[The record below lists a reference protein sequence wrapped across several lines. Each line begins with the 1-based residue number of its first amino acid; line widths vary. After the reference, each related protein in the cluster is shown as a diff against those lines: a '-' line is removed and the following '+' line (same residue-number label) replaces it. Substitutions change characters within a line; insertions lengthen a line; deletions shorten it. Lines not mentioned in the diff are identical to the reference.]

1 MSLDEKVV
9 KERDLVV
16 KPRGTLSSLLRAT
29 DGSGSSSQ
37 TFVHQ
42 QIGHERT
49 DSENHRLWRG
59 RNEILERYARKG
71 RPVPVRM
78 QNLIRNA
85 DIGGNFQSVKK
96 RVEGNPRILNINRTS
111 GLLNYSYS
119 GPVYARECNVDRN
132 STLFPAVPSDIG
144 DRMIALGTTAIAR
157 TIPTNPVAGAA
168 QFLGEL
174 REGLPTIPGSSY
186 VNRGGLGGLAD
197 EYVNVEFGIKPIV
210 SDLQKFGEAFRT
222 SSEVL
227 DQLERDSGRLV
238 RRRYSFPEVREVSEP
253 EVLSSN
259 ISYGSPPLRLANP
272 SAFLQTSGRLTK
284 QRVVTTRYWFSGAYT
299 YYYDRGDSTR
309 SRMKRTE
316 QNLAKLFGLRL
327 TPELLWELT
336 PWSWLVDW
344 KSNMGDAIHNF
355 SAFHNDGLVMRYGY
369 MMCHMTISDTY
380 LLDGV
385 VYADGTGGPLAQT
398 FTTEVKKRVKA
409 TPYGFGLDPDAFTP
423 RQWAI
428 LSALGISK
436 GGKLL

>member
-1 MSLDEKVV
+1 MSLNDKVV

-16 KPRGTLSSLLRAT
+16 QPLGKVSATLSTSTA
-29 DGSGSSSQ
+29 SSTSD
-37 TFVHQ
+37 FVHQ

-49 DSENHRLWRG
+49 DSENHPLWRG
-59 RNEILERYARKG
+59 REDILKRYARKG
-71 RPVPVRM
+71 QTPPGRI
-78 QNLIRNA
+78 QNLIRNG
-85 DIGGNFQSVKK
+85 DFGGEFESVKQ
-96 RVEGNPRILNINRTS
+96 RIEGVPRTLNILRSS
-111 GLLNYSYS
+111 GTFTYRYN
-119 GPVYARECNVDRN
+119 GPIYARECNVGPR
-132 STLFPAVPSDIG
+132 SSLYPSVPSDLR
-144 DRMIALGTTAIAR
+144 DRMIALGSTAIAR

-174 REGLPTIPGSSY
+174 REGIPTLPGSSY
-186 VNRGGLGGLAD
+186 VNRGGPGGLAD
-197 EYVNVEFGIKPIV
+197 EYINVEFGIKPILG
-210 SDLQKFGEAFRT
+210 DLRKFGEAVRT
-222 SSEVL
+222 GSTVL

-238 RRRYSFPEVREVSEP
+238 RRRYSFPEVREVQEP

-259 ISYGSPPLRLANP
+259 ISYGSPPLRTASP
-272 SAFLQTSGRLTK
+272 SAYLQTSGRLTR
-284 QRVVTTRYWFSGAYT
+284 QRTTITRYWFSGAYT
-299 YYYDRGDSTR
+299 YYYERGDSAR
-309 SRMKRTE
+309 AKLRRTE
-316 QNLAKLFGLRL
+316 QDLAKLFGARV

-344 KSNMGDAIHNF
+344 SSNMGDVIHNF

-369 MMCHMTISDTY
+369 MMCHMVISDTY

-385 VYADGTGGPLAQT
+385 VYADGTGGPLSQV

-409 TPYGFGLDPDAFTP
+409 TPYGFGLDPDKFTT